1 MERSRSPK
9 RITGLKVT
17 MVVYSSKIK
26 MISRYLPSAGLL
38 SAFRELFDCLL
49 AVVLSVGFSID
60 LILDC
65 LQ

>member
-1 MERSRSPK
+1 
-9 RITGLKVT
+9 

-65 LQ
+65 LQKLNRSR